1 MNHFRTV
8 FEEAI
13 LEQTE
18 TILEN
23 EIKKA
28 AADVVTNSLEA
39 MSTITL
45 LKTTTDSSE
54 KDTAQEKILLNM
66 NSNWEEITF
75 LADFLI
81 ESIPEREKSKEGIV
95 QNKGGDC

>member
-1 MNHFRTV
+1 M

-18 TILEN
+18 NILEN

-28 AADVVTNSLEA
+28 AADVVTNSLA
-39 MSTITL
+39 TMSTITL
-45 LKTTTDSSE
+45 STTAPDNSE
-54 KDTAQEKILLNM
+54 KAAAQEKILLNM

-75 LADFLI
+75 LVDFLI
-81 ESIPEREKSKEGIV
+81 ESIPEREPFKEDIV
-95 QNKGGDC
+95 KK

>member
-1 MNHFRTV
+1 M

-18 TILEN
+18 NILEN
-23 EIKKA
+23 EIKKKKKA
-28 AADVVTNSLEA
+28 AADVVTNALA
-39 MSTITL
+39 TMSAH
-45 LKTTTDSSE
+45 DSSE
-54 KDTAQEKILLNM
+54 KTLAKEKILLNM

-81 ESIPEREKSKEGIV
+81 ESIPERESFKEGII
-95 QNKGGDC
+95 K